1 MRARSVHAVT
11 VTPRVVPAAP
21 SAAIPA
27 MPLSRNYNKKTPK
40 DVFDEMR
47 RNFDASKAK
56 GLKLTYAWKLSGSD
70 GGSWFIKIA
79 DGKCEI
85 GKGSVDK
92 ADVTFECSDET
103 WVALSNKKLGGM
115 RAFLTGKLKVNG
127 DHGTA
132 KKLDEIFPG

>member
-1 MRARSVHAVT
+1 MRARSIHTVRALPRAIHAA
-11 VTPRVVPAAP
+11 PAAAFPVVPRD
-21 SAAIPA
+21 
-27 MPLSRNYNKKTPK
+27 RNYNKKTPK

-56 GLKLTYAWKLSGSD
+56 GVKLTYAWKLSGSN
-70 GGSWFIKIA
+70 GGNWFIKIN

-115 RAFLTGKLKVNG
+115 RAFLSGKLKVDG
-127 DHGTA
+127 SHGTA